1 LAIPFSKNYKKDYR
15 RKKNMK
21 SYEKICALLVLGV
34 LAGVSMVPLFSGEL
48 NNGTTSEI
56 EDRNSVQVNDNA
68 LVNPSPELELIP
80 YDDPNYKFAVTQT
93 TIRSFFAEELTTGS
107 GIKFTTT
114 STDGEDVEVVYEPMN
129 MILQG
134 DEQVVSQVEIQ
145 KSKGTFSGNTVT
157 YRELYPDVDFEFIVQ
172 AGKVKHNIII
182 NNKPNVIEGINTEGL
197 TLEFS
202 GMLWFSDG
210 IYVHVGGEEQN
221 ADFKTQEAI
230 DLCDSSGRVLFTIPP
245 PITNDN
251 HKIVKWIRSQ
261 YAVSFAEGGIKISVG
276 TPAEWLLNAQYPVTV
291 DPTIMGAEFVVDA
304 KSNRDHRILDAT
316 WHAATG
322 QFLTVW
328 SELPDP
334 DGSDEIRGQ
343 LINLDSTLSGGDFL
357 ISEPGGDKDFPQ
369 ILHILDTVRPA
380 QQLSFVVWMDSRDG
394 DWDIWGQLIA
404 PAGNALQGTNF
415 KLSGADVDLF
425 PNLAYAQIS
434 WINGRF
440 LVVWE
445 RETAVGESEV
455 YGQMV
460 LGAATGGSNPGD
472 LSGGNFQISDT
483 MAGRGA
489 GPSVAFDPVN
499 DQFLVVWADDRG
511 GVPEEREIW
520 GQRVDING
528 ADVGGNFLISAQSGY
543 ENAPLVEYH
552 PEQAEY
558 LVVWNR
564 DPSFPSP
571 SDVHAQRVSPAGA
584 LLGGRID
591 VAVTGQQEACSD
603 FAIDRDT
610 GSYVIPLNTG
620 PSVGNRIKVEMQKI
634 DRNGALVG
642 TRDQIATDVL
652 ANKGPIAAV
661 YGSTP
666 IGPGAGVAAVSE
678 VLFVW
683 RDKRSGFMDVYGR
696 MVEVKQDSDGDG
708 LLDNW
713 ETNGWVDMNDNGVLD
728 AGDFDFSTLPA
739 ANQPDVDHKDLY
751 VEVDWMQ
758 LDADGDGIVV
768 GDIDSPGDHVH
779 PILAG
784 APGSTPTGTSWDNV
798 IAAFQNAPVTNP
810 DGVNGINLHV
820 DVGQMGG
827 GSAIPETLN
836 VNFYAAA
843 SLESVKLANFNPNRQ
858 LVFRYALV
866 KHEGS
871 GAGEIWGNDFW
882 IGDQYNTVVM
892 QGTGF
897 MHELGHTLG
906 LRHGGGDNIHCKPN
920 YFSIMSYTHQLA
932 GVPPTF
938 SFNYSSEV
946 LPPLDES
953 NLNEAVTLGD
963 GGDQTIFKA
972 GGFDIGP
979 NANTAGNVPIDWD
992 QDGIL
997 GESGAAVT
1005 NNNINN
1011 IVVSGGSVVN
1021 EVLNGFND
1029 WANIRYN
1036 FRSSPNFDDGVH
1048 SYYQED
1054 EDQTVNIDFI
1064 RTLYGEPTLSVSMSG
1079 TTAGIPG
1086 DPVTY
1091 DIIISNAGPGPAR
1104 NLVVTDT
1111 WPAGLTLTGTSL
1123 LPVMNTLNADGS
1135 RTLVWNIQLLQ
1146 AGNSVTITLEG
1157 TIDYPPT
1164 GSFAT
1169 GDVLVTGQN
1178 VLGESKTPIMDSV
1191 TTDILYPDIQVIKTT
1206 TPSVNAGE
1214 IIEIAIDY
1222 ENVGTADAED
1232 VVIVDTLPPE
1242 VFYMAGSASSVPD
1255 SVIVNLDDTTTMTWS
1270 IGTVAPSDGGTITF
1284 DGGTSL
1290 LLIAPDILE
1299 NAVEIAFEDANDNPY
1314 SADTTAST
1322 DLTEV
1327 TPTEEVHTLGW
1338 WKNKLS
1344 HATDEQL
1351 AMIQRTDNRYDLNTD
1366 GVLTFAEAE
1375 AALEG
1380 IRPRERVD
1388 HLRSQLFATYL
1399 NLATRAYNAGTVLSD
1414 TLDGKIAKLGLDFAN
1429 IQEGVLFARDVLA
1442 MPLDK
1447 STDFY
1452 YVKAFTVLAQMN
1464 THWVFA

>member
-1 LAIPFSKNYKKDYR
+1 MKKYKR
-15 RKKNMK
+15 
-21 SYEKICALLVLGV
+21 ICTIVVLGM
-34 LAGVSMVPLFSGEL
+34 LMGIFMVPLFSGNL
-48 NNGTTSEI
+48 NNETSLEE
-56 EDRNSVQVNDNA
+56 EDRNSVLLNDNM
-68 LVNPSPELELIP
+68 LTNPNPELEIVP
-80 YDDPNYKFAVTQT
+80 SDDPDYEFAVTQT
-93 TIRSFFAEELTTGS
+93 TIRPFFSQELATGS

-114 STDGEDVEVVYEPMN
+114 SADGEEVEVVYEPMN

-145 KSKGTFSGNTVT
+145 NSKGTFLGNTAS
-157 YRELYPDVDFEFIVQ
+157 YQELYPDVDFEFIVQ

-182 NNKPNVIEGINTEGL
+182 NQQPKVLQGIHTEGL
-197 TLEFS
+197 TLEFA

-210 IYVHVGGEEQN
+210 IYVYLDGEEQN
-221 ADFKTQEAI
+221 ANFRTQEAI
-230 DLCDSSGRVLFTIPP
+230 DLGDSSGRVLFTIPP
-245 PITNDN
+245 PISNDN
-251 HKIVKWIRSQ
+251 HETVKWIRSE
-261 YAVSFAEGGIKISVG
+261 YTVSFVEGGIKISVG
-276 TPAEWLLNAQYPVTV
+276 TQAEWLLNAQYPVTV
-291 DPTIMGAEFVVDA
+291 DPTIMGAEFIVDA
-304 KSNRDHRILDAT
+304 KANRDHRILDAT
-316 WHAATG
+316 WHAPTG

-334 DGSDEIRGQ
+334 AGSDEIRGQ

-369 ILHILDTVRPA
+369 ITHILDTVVPT

-415 KLSGADVDLF
+415 KISGADVDLF

-434 WINGRF
+434 WVNGRF

-445 RETAVGESEV
+445 RQTALGESEV

-472 LSGGNFQISDT
+472 LSGGNFQISDS

-511 GVPEEREIW
+511 GADVEREIW
-520 GQRVDING
+520 GQRVDTNG
-528 ADVGGNFLISAQSGY
+528 ADVGGNFLISAQTGY

-552 PEQAEY
+552 PEQAEF

-564 DPSFPSP
+564 DPSFPSQ
-571 SDVHAQRVSPAGA
+571 SNVHAQRVSPAGA

-591 VAVTGQQEACSD
+591 VAVTGQQEGCSD

-610 GSYVIPLNTG
+610 GSYVLPLNTG
-620 PSVGNRIKVEMQKI
+620 PSLGNRIKVEMQKI

-642 TRDQIATDVL
+642 TRDLIGTDVL

-683 RDKRSGFMDVYGR
+683 RDNRSGFMDVYGR
-696 MVEVKQDSDGDG
+696 MVEVKQDTDGDG

-713 ETNGWVDMNDNGVLD
+713 ETSGWVDMNDNGVLD

-758 LDADGDGIVV
+758 VDADGDGIVV
-768 GDIDSPGDHVH
+768 GDLDSPGDHVH

-784 APGSTPTGTSWDNV
+784 PPGSTPTGTSWDNV
-798 IAAFQNAPVTNP
+798 IAAFQNAPVSNP

-827 GSAIPETLN
+827 GTAIPETLN

-843 SLESVKLANFNPNRQ
+843 SLESVKLANFNPARQ

-882 IGDQYNTVVM
+882 IGNQYNTVVM

-938 SFNYSSEV
+938 SFNYSSQV

-963 GGDQTIFKA
+963 GSDQTIFKA

-1011 IVVSGGSVVN
+1011 IVVSGGSVIN

-1029 WANIRYN
+1029 WNNIRYN

-1048 SYYQED
+1048 SYYEED
-1054 EDQTVNIDFI
+1054 VDQSVNIDFI
-1064 RTLYGEPTLSVSMSG
+1064 RTLYGEPSLSLSKTG
-1079 TTAGIPG
+1079 TAAGIPG
-1086 DPVTY
+1086 DTVTY
-1091 DIIISNAGPGPAR
+1091 NIVISNAGPGPAR
-1104 NLVVTDT
+1104 NLVVNDT
-1111 WPAGLTLTGTSL
+1111 WPAGLTLTSTSL
-1123 LPVMNTLNADGS
+1123 LPIMNILNVDGS
-1135 RTLVWNIQLLQ
+1135 RTLVWNIQLLN
-1146 AGNSVTITLEG
+1146 AGESSTITLEG
-1157 TIDYPPT
+1157 EIDYPPLT
-1164 GSFAT
+1164 SFAT
-1169 GDVLVTGQN
+1169 NTGLVTGQN
-1178 VLGESKTPIMDSV
+1178 ILGEPKIPIIDSV
-1191 TTDILYPDIQVIKTT
+1191 TTDILYPDIQVLKTA
-1206 TPSVNAGE
+1206 TPTVNAGE
-1214 IIEIAIDY
+1214 VIEITIDY

-1242 VFYMAGSASSVPD
+1242 VFYMAGSASLVPD
-1255 SVIVNLDDTTTMTWS
+1255 SVIVNLDDTTTLTWS
-1270 IGTVAPSDGGTITF
+1270 LGTIAPSAGGTITF
-1284 DGGTSL
+1284 EGGTSL

-1299 NAVEIAFEDANDNPY
+1299 NDVEVIFEDANDNAY
-1314 SADTTAST
+1314 SADTTATT
-1322 DLTEV
+1322 DLTQV
-1327 TPTEEVHTLGW
+1327 TPTEDVRTLGW

-1344 HATDEQL
+1344 VVTDEQL
-1351 AMIQRTDNRYDLNTD
+1351 AMIQATDNRYDLDAD
-1366 GVLTFAEAE
+1366 GILSVSEAD
-1375 AALEG
+1375 AALQG
-1380 IRPRERVD
+1380 IRPQERVS

-1399 NLATRAYNAGTVLSD
+1399 NLATRAYNAGTTLSD
-1414 TLDGKIAKLGLDFAN
+1414 TLDGKIAKLGLHFDN
-1429 IQEGVLFARDVLA
+1429 IQEGVLFAQDVLA
-1442 MPLDK
+1442 MPLDS
-1447 STDFY
+1447 STNFY